1 MPAKGKVSLPIQT
14 IFCIIPILDMYAA
27 YRIKKLRMYLL
38 LMIFVIAVPVTIA
51 SSVFLPTDD
60 ESLEEGFTNLMIY
73 YYGVDENQF
82 IFSIGVQ
89 IGSVLFAI
97 FLIRR
102 WSYKWNLQF
111 D

>member
-1 MPAKGKVSLPIQT
+1 MPAKGKVSLPVQT
-14 IFCIIPILDMYAA
+14 LFCIIPILDMYAA
-27 YRIKKLRMYLL
+27 YHIKKLRKYLVI
-38 LMIFVIAVPVTIA
+38 MIFVIAVPVTIA

-60 ESLEEGFTNLMIY
+60 ESLEKGFTNLLIY
-73 YYGVDENQF
+73 YYGVDDNQF

-102 WSYKWNLQF
+102 WSHQWNLQF